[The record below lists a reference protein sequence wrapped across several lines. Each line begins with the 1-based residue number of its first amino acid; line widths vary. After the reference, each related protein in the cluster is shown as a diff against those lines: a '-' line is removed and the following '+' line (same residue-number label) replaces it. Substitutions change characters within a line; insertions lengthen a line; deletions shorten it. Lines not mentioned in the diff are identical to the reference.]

1 MEGGGKGSGEAG
13 AAPFA
18 GVCVCGWMDVHT
30 HLTHAPLVACGLCV
44 LKGGGLCQGA
54 GLM

>member
-18 GVCVCGWMDVHT
+18 GVCVVDGWMYTHT
-30 HLTHAPLVACGLCV
+30 
-44 LKGGGLCQGA
+44 
-54 GLM
+54 